1 MLGYSREEIK
11 EVLNKTQKVEDDL
24 GGCISA
30 LDEYEKT
37 IQGLIGSIDKLN
49 KEFKEL

>member
-11 EVLNKTQKVEDDL
+11 ATLNETEAVKDSLDK
-24 GGCISA
+24 CIKA

-37 IQGLIGSIDKLN
+37 IQGLIGSVDKLS
-49 KEFKEL
+49 KEVKEL